1 MSNQFRE
8 QIRRHQDDL
17 RRLHEEGQPLDYE
30 TMRAI
35 GLLKPVS
42 FRLPVSTVALLDEM
56 VKWTPWS
63 TKQEMLYEMIDSA
76 INDFLQ
82 TCPEPVREGLEEMAR
97 AALEAW
103 ELERRGDPR
112 QQD

>member
-1 MSNQFRE
+1 MNNRFRE
-8 QIRRHQDDL
+8 QIRRYQDEL

-30 TMRAI
+30 TMRAL

-42 FRLPVSTVALLDEM
+42 FRLPVTTVVLLDEM

-63 TKQEMLYEMIDSA
+63 TKQEMLYEMINSA

-97 AALEAW
+97 AALEEWLA
-103 ELERRGDPR
+103 EQRGDPGA
-112 QQD
+112 